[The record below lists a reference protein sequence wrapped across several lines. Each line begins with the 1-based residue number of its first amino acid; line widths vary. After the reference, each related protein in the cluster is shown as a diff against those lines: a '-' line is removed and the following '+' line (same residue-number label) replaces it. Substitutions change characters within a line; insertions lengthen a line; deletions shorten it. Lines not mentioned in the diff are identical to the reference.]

1 MSRILVTDLDG
12 TLLGGTPDDRR
23 RLRDALARH
32 PEVTPVFA
40 TGRGL
45 ASVREILRDAL
56 VPRPRWIIADVG
68 ATVADGTDFA
78 PIDPVQEQLRTGWPG
93 PDRVRAALRR
103 FPQLGYQHDVVQ
115 DGRCSY
121 HLAPGS
127 LTEDLTAA
135 VEALGCTWVYSAG
148 RFFDVLPPGASKG
161 NALRAL
167 AGKLGWRPDEILVAG
182 DSLND
187 LSLFRAGTHAVV
199 VAGAEPALLTAL
211 ASDRATGAG
220 SAARAGT
227 PLLLRPGL
235 AGAAG
240 IHAALRDLG
249 WLIAEPGSAR
259 RPEPEPEPARSRAQ
273 RTSGRHSLVVA
284 YHRPP
289 LHWNGESWQPPSSPN
304 GILPTLTSA
313 FTDGLPGVWVT
324 AQVGG
329 NGVGALGTDPAGHAA
344 TTDADDDRPHP
355 TGLPL
360 SPVPIEAAAWTGY
373 FHRACKETLWPVLMS
388 EPARSVFDERAWAAY
403 RTVNARFARRIA
415 ARAAPGAT
423 VWLHDY
429 NLWLVPGLLHRIRPD
444 LRTGLFHHT
453 PFPAPDVFAALPVA
467 AELRDSLVH
476 LDWAGFHT
484 EEFAAHFRRT
494 LVGPP
499 GPPRTG
505 VHPLG
510 VDRPAVEKLAAEG
523 FARRGP
529 GHGPTEGRVV
539 LSVERLDYA
548 KAPIQKVE
556 AVDRLLS
563 RRPGLRDRLVFRL
576 VCPPPEPGI
585 IAYDTTRRHLERRV
599 AEVNSRWRR
608 GSWQPVDYRPH
619 SLSAAGVVDEYLSA
633 DVLWVTSLQDGMN
646 LTAKEF
652 VAARSALLHRGAEP
666 GVLVLSRHAGA
677 AAELGG
683 AALLTDPRSPEDL
696 ATVLARAL
704 DLDPAERRARM
715 ERLAELLGRERPAD
729 WAARIVRAI
738 QAVPTPPPGARPSAH
753 RRPQTSERP

>member
-12 TLLGGTPDDRR
+12 TLLGGTRDDRR
-23 RLRDALARH
+23 RLRDALAHH
-32 PEVTPVFA
+32 PEVTLVFA

-45 ASVREILRDAL
+45 ASVREVLRDPL

-68 ATVADGTDFA
+68 ATVADGTDFT
-78 PIDPVQEQLRTGWPG
+78 PVDPVQEHLRTGWPG
-93 PDRVRAALRR
+93 PARVRAALRR
-103 FPQLGYQHDVVQ
+103 FPQLGYQHGVVQ

-121 HLAPGS
+121 HLAPER
-127 LTEDLTAA
+127 LTDELTAA
-135 VEALGCTWVYSAG
+135 VEALGCTWVYSAD

-167 AGKLGWRPDEILVAG
+167 AGTLGWKPDEILVAG

-211 ASDRATGAG
+211 TTHADN
-220 SAARAGT
+220 
-227 PLLLRPGL
+227 PLLHRPGR

-240 IHAALRDLG
+240 IHAVLQELG
-249 WLIAEPGSAR
+249 WLAPG
-259 RPEPEPEPARSRAQ
+259 PEPTCSGPERA
-273 RTSGRHSLVVA
+273 TGRHSLVVA

-324 AQVGG
+324 ALVGG
-329 NGVGALGTDPAGHAA
+329 DLCG
-344 TTDADDDRPHP
+344 DRPHP

-360 SPVPIEAAAWTGY
+360 SPVPLDEDTWTGY

-388 EPARSVFDERAWAAY
+388 EPGRSVFDERAWADY
-403 RTVNARFARRIA
+403 RTVNARFARHISA
-415 ARAAPGAT
+415 QAAPGAT

-429 NLWLVPGLLHRIRPD
+429 NLWLVPGVLHRIRPD
-444 LRTGLFHHT
+444 LRTGIFHHT
-453 PFPAPDVFAALPVA
+453 PFPAPDVFATLPVA
-467 AELRDSLVH
+467 AELRSSLAR

-484 EEFAAHFRRT
+484 KDFAGHFRRT
-494 LVGPP
+494 LAGLPD
-499 GPPRTG
+499 PPRTG

-510 VDRPAVEKLAAEG
+510 VDRPAVEKLAVERL
-523 FARRGP
+523 ARLRVP
-529 GHGPTEGRVV
+529 HRDPAVGRVV

-556 AVDRLLS
+556 AVDHLLS
-563 RRPGLRDRLVFRL
+563 RRPGLCDRLTFRL

-585 IAYDTTRRHLERRV
+585 TAYDTTRHRLEQRV
-599 AEVNSRWRR
+599 SEVNSRWQQ
-608 GSWQPVDYRPH
+608 GTWQPIDYRPR
-619 SLSAAGVVDEYLSA
+619 SLSTVEVVDEYLSA

-652 VAARSALLHRGAEP
+652 IAARAALLHRDAEP

-683 AALLTDPRSPEDL
+683 AALLTDPHSPEDL

-704 DLDPAERRARM
+704 DLAPAERRARM
-715 ERLAELLGRERPAD
+715 ARLAELLGRERPAD
-729 WAARIVRAI
+729 WAARIVHAI
-738 QAVPTPPPGARPSAH
+738 RSTSATPPRARPSAH
-753 RRPQTSERP
+753 PRPETAGWP